1 MHKILEELNVCPD
14 CGGVD
19 ICYHF
24 LKCHYCP
31 GDCGKTMH
39 QRVLEEEAL
48 GNHGLPIEVL
58 TPEQESDQWDFTG
71 EATAEDW
78 YWVDAFNGRP
88 RGYTKQWTL
97 EAELAGVPRVNT
109 VQRRVE
115 TERYRVKDV
124 VRVEAPPLEIDW
136 TTPGN
141 AILWAWVLAKGL
153 DKPLGDARS
162 VYHFK
167 GGDIEVVYP
176 WRVLFSKGFNCG
188 ICGGLIS
195 LDAPRNEPLGLVFDH
210 IIPVSKG
217 GSHSYSNIQ
226 PAHFSC
232 NGQKGAKVDGWQD
245 IKPMVKVEVEP

>member
-1 MHKILEELNVCPD
+1 MHKVLEDLNICPD

-24 LKCHYCP
+24 LKCHHCP
-31 GDCGKTMH
+31 GNCGKTME
-39 QRVLEEEAL
+39 QRSLEEADDL
-48 GNHGLPIEVL
+48 GYCGLMIEDL
-58 TPEQESDQWDFTG
+58 TQEQDGNQCRFNMEGT
-71 EATAEDW
+71 EEDW
-78 YWVDAFNGRP
+78 DWVDAFNGRP
-88 RGYTKQWTL
+88 KGYTKPYDPGSAL
-97 EAELAGVPRVNT
+97 SNAVKARPVPA
-109 VQRRVE
+109 
-115 TERYRVKDV
+115 RVKDV

-141 AILWAWVLAKGL
+141 AILWALVLAKGL

-217 GSHSYSNIQ
+217 GSHTYSNIQ

>member
-1 MHKILEELNVCPD
+1 MHKVLEDLNICPD

-24 LKCHYCP
+24 LKCHHCP
-31 GDCGKTMH
+31 GNCGKTMK
-39 QRVLEEEAL
+39 QRSLEEADDL
-48 GNHGLPIEVL
+48 GYCGLMIEDL
-58 TPEQESDQWDFTG
+58 TPEQDADQCRFNMEGT
-71 EATAEDW
+71 EEDW
-78 YWVDAFNGRP
+78 DWVDAFNGRP
-88 RGYTKQWTL
+88 KGYTKPYDL
-97 EAELAGVPRVNT
+97 GSALSNAVKVRPVPA
-109 VQRRVE
+109 
-115 TERYRVKDV
+115 RVKDV

-141 AILWAWVLAKGL
+141 AILWAWILEKGL

-176 WRVLFSKGFNCG
+176 WRVLFGKGFNCG

-210 IIPVSKG
+210 IVPVSKG
-217 GSHSYSNIQ
+217 GSHTYSNIQ

-232 NGQKGAKVDGWQD
+232 NSQKGVKVDGWQD

>member
-1 MHKILEELNVCPD
+1 
-14 CGGVD
+14 
-19 ICYHF
+19 
-24 LKCHYCP
+24 
-31 GDCGKTMH
+31 
-39 QRVLEEEAL
+39 
-48 GNHGLPIEVL
+48 GLPIEVL
-58 TPEQESDQWDFTG
+58 TTEQESDQWHFTG
-71 EATAEDW
+71 EATEEDW
-78 YWVDAFNGRP
+78 DWVDAFNGRP
-88 RGYTKQWTL
+88 KGYTKPYDPDSALSGAVKVKQ
-97 EAELAGVPRVNT
+97 VPA
-109 VQRRVE
+109 
-115 TERYRVKDV
+115 RVKDV

-141 AILWAWVLAKGL
+141 AILWAWILAKGL

-176 WRVLFSKGFNCG
+176 WRVLFSKGINCR

-195 LDAPRNEPLGLVFDH
+195 LDAPRNEPLGLVSDH

-245 IKPMVKVEVEP
+245 IKPMIKVEVEP

>member
-1 MHKILEELNVCPD
+1 MHKVLEDLNICPD

-24 LKCHYCP
+24 LKCHHCP
-31 GDCGKTMH
+31 GNCGKTME
-39 QRVLEEEAL
+39 QRTLEEEAL
-48 GNHGLPIEVL
+48 GYRGLPIEVL
-58 TPEQESDQWDFTG
+58 TPEQESDQWNFTG

-78 YWVDAFNGRP
+78 NWVDAFNGRP
-88 RGYTKQWTL
+88 KGYTKPYIPGS
-97 EAELAGVPRVNT
+97 ELVGAVKVKPVPH
-109 VQRRVE
+109 
-115 TERYRVKDV
+115 RVKDV

-141 AILWAWVLAKGL
+141 AILWEWILEKGL

-162 VYHFK
+162 LYHFK

-176 WRVLFSKGFNCG
+176 WRVLFGKGFNCG

-195 LDAPRNEPLGLVFDH
+195 LDDPRNEPLGLVFDH
-210 IIPVSKG
+210 IVPVSKG
-217 GSHSYSNIQ
+217 GSHTYSNIQ

-232 NGQKGAKVDGWQD
+232 NSQKGAKVDGWQD

>member
-31 GDCGKTMH
+31 GDCGKTIH

-58 TPEQESDQWDFTG
+58 TPEQESDQWHFTG
-71 EATAEDW
+71 EATEEDW
-78 YWVDAFNGRP
+78 NWVDTFNGRP
-88 RGYTKQWTL
+88 KGYTKPYIPGS
-97 EAELAGVPRVNT
+97 ELVGAVKVKPVPH
-109 VQRRVE
+109 
-115 TERYRVKDV
+115 RVKDV
-124 VRVEAPPLEIDW
+124 IRVEAPPLEIDW

-141 AILWAWVLAKGL
+141 AILWTWILEKGL

-162 VYHFK
+162 LYHFK

-195 LDAPRNEPLGLVFDH
+195 LDDPRNEPLGLVFDH

-232 NGQKGAKVDGWQD
+232 NSQKGAKVDGWQD

>member
-1 MHKILEELNVCPD
+1 MHKVLEDLNICPD

-24 LKCHYCP
+24 LKCHHCP
-31 GDCGKTMH
+31 GNCGKTME
-39 QRVLEEEAL
+39 QRTLEEEAL
-48 GNHGLPIEVL
+48 GYHGLPIEVL
-58 TPEQESDQWDFTG
+58 TPEQESDQWHFTG
-71 EATAEDW
+71 EATEEDW
-78 YWVDAFNGRP
+78 NWVDTFNGRP
-88 RGYTKQWTL
+88 KGYTKPYIPGS
-97 EAELAGVPRVNT
+97 ELVGAVKVKPVPH
-109 VQRRVE
+109 
-115 TERYRVKDV
+115 RVKDV

-141 AILWAWVLAKGL
+141 AILWTWILEKGL

-162 VYHFK
+162 LYHFK

-195 LDAPRNEPLGLVFDH
+195 LDAPRNNPLGLVFDH

-217 GSHSYSNIQ
+217 GSHTYSNIQ

>member
-31 GDCGKTMH
+31 GDCGKTIH

-58 TPEQESDQWDFTG
+58 TPEQESDQWHFTG
-71 EATAEDW
+71 EATEEDW
-78 YWVDAFNGRP
+78 NWVDTFNGRP
-88 RGYTKQWTL
+88 KGYTKPYIPGS
-97 EAELAGVPRVNT
+97 ELVGAVKVKPVPH
-109 VQRRVE
+109 
-115 TERYRVKDV
+115 RVKDV

-141 AILWAWVLAKGL
+141 AILWTWILEKGL

-162 VYHFK
+162 LYHFK

-195 LDAPRNEPLGLVFDH
+195 LDDPRNEPLGLVFDH

-232 NGQKGAKVDGWQD
+232 NSQKGAKVDGWQD
-245 IKPMVKVEVEP
+245 IRPMVKIEVGP

>member
-1 MHKILEELNVCPD
+1 MHKVLEDLNICPD

-31 GDCGKTMH
+31 GDCGKTME
-39 QRVLEEEAL
+39 QRTLEEEAL
-48 GNHGLPIEVL
+48 GHHGLPIEVL
-58 TPEQESDQWDFTG
+58 TPGQESDQWDFTG
-71 EATAEDW
+71 EATEEDW
-78 YWVDAFNGRP
+78 NWVDAFNGRP
-88 RGYTKQWTL
+88 KGYTKPYIPGS
-97 EAELAGVPRVNT
+97 ELVGAVKVKQVPA
-109 VQRRVE
+109 
-115 TERYRVKDV
+115 RVKDV

-141 AILWAWVLAKGL
+141 AILWAWGLAKGL

-162 VYHFK
+162 VYRFK

-188 ICGGLIS
+188 ICGGMIS

>member
-39 QRVLEEEAL
+39 QSVLEEEAL
-48 GNHGLPIEVL
+48 GSHGLPIEVL
-58 TPEQESDQWDFTG
+58 TPEQESDQWHFTG
-71 EATAEDW
+71 EATEEDW
-78 YWVDAFNGRP
+78 NWVDTFNGRP
-88 RGYTKQWTL
+88 KGYTKPYIPGS
-97 EAELAGVPRVNT
+97 ELVGAVKVKPVPH
-109 VQRRVE
+109 
-115 TERYRVKDV
+115 RVKDV
-124 VRVEAPPLEIDW
+124 IRVEAPPLEIDW

-141 AILWAWVLAKGL
+141 AILWTWILEKGL

-162 VYHFK
+162 LYHFK

-195 LDAPRNEPLGLVFDH
+195 LDDPRNKPLGLVFDH

-232 NGQKGAKVDGWQD
+232 NSQKGAKVDGWQD
-245 IKPMVKVEVEP
+245 IRPMVKIEVGP

>member
-48 GNHGLPIEVL
+48 GSHGLPIEVL
-58 TPEQESDQWDFTG
+58 TTEQESDQWHFTG
-71 EATAEDW
+71 EATEEDW
-78 YWVDAFNGRP
+78 HWVDTFNGRP
-88 RGYTKQWTL
+88 KGYTKPYIPGS
-97 EAELAGVPRVNT
+97 ELVGAVKVKPVPH
-109 VQRRVE
+109 
-115 TERYRVKDV
+115 RVKDV

-141 AILWAWVLAKGL
+141 AILWAWILEKGL

-162 VYHFK
+162 LYHFK

-217 GSHSYSNIQ
+217 GSHTYSNIQ

>member
-1 MHKILEELNVCPD
+1 MEQRTLEE
-14 CGGVD
+14 
-19 ICYHF
+19 
-24 LKCHYCP
+24 
-31 GDCGKTMH
+31 
-39 QRVLEEEAL
+39 QAL
-48 GNHGLPIEVL
+48 GYHGLPIEVL
-58 TPEQESDQWDFTG
+58 TPEQESDQWNFTG
-71 EATAEDW
+71 EATEEDW
-78 YWVDAFNGRP
+78 NWVDTFNGRP
-88 RGYTKQWTL
+88 KGYTKPYIPGS
-97 EAELAGVPRVNT
+97 ELVGAVKVRPVPA
-109 VQRRVE
+109 
-115 TERYRVKDV
+115 RVKDV

-195 LDAPRNEPLGLVFDH
+195 LDDPRNEPLGLVFDH

-232 NGQKGAKVDGWQD
+232 NSQKGAKVDGWQG

>member
-1 MHKILEELNVCPD
+1 MHKVLEDLNICPD

-24 LKCHYCP
+24 LKCHHCP
-31 GDCGKTMH
+31 GDCGKTME
-39 QRVLEEEAL
+39 QRTLEEEAL
-48 GNHGLPIEVL
+48 GYRGLPIEVL
-58 TPEQESDQWDFTG
+58 TPEQESDQWNFTG

-78 YWVDAFNGRP
+78 NWVDAFNGRP
-88 RGYTKQWTL
+88 KGYTKPYIPGS
-97 EAELAGVPRVNT
+97 ELVGAVKVKPVPH
-109 VQRRVE
+109 
-115 TERYRVKDV
+115 RVKDV

-141 AILWAWVLAKGL
+141 AILWEWILEKGL

-162 VYHFK
+162 LYHFK

-176 WRVLFSKGFNCG
+176 WRVLFGKGFNCG

-195 LDAPRNEPLGLVFDH
+195 LDDPRNEPLGLVFDH
-210 IIPVSKG
+210 IVPVSKG
-217 GSHSYSNIQ
+217 GSHTYSNIQ

-232 NGQKGAKVDGWQD
+232 NSQKGAKVDGWQD

>member
-1 MHKILEELNVCPD
+1 MHKVLEELNICPD

-24 LKCHYCP
+24 LKCHHCP
-31 GDCGKTMH
+31 GNCGKTKE
-39 QRVLEEEAL
+39 QRSLEEADDL
-48 GNHGLPIEVL
+48 GYCGLMIEDL
-58 TPEQESDQWDFTG
+58 TQEQDDNQCRFNMEGT
-71 EATAEDW
+71 EEDW
-78 YWVDAFNGRP
+78 DWVDAFNGRP
-88 RGYTKQWTL
+88 KGYTKPYDPGSALSGAVKVKQ
-97 EAELAGVPRVNT
+97 VPA
-109 VQRRVE
+109 
-115 TERYRVKDV
+115 RVKDV

-195 LDAPRNEPLGLVFDH
+195 LDAPRNNHLGLVLDH

-217 GSHSYSNIQ
+217 GSHTYSNIQ

>member
-1 MHKILEELNVCPD
+1 MHKVLEELNVCPD

-24 LKCHYCP
+24 LKRHYCP
-31 GDCGKTMH
+31 GDCGKTEE
-39 QRVLEEEAL
+39 QRNLEEADDL
-48 GNHGLPIEVL
+48 GYCGLMIEDL
-58 TPEQESDQWDFTG
+58 TQEQDDNQCRFNMEGT
-71 EATAEDW
+71 EEDW
-78 YWVDAFNGRP
+78 DWVDAFNGRP
-88 RGYTKQWTL
+88 KGYTKPYDPGSALSGAVKVKQ
-97 EAELAGVPRVNT
+97 VPA
-109 VQRRVE
+109 
-115 TERYRVKDV
+115 RVKDV

>member
-1 MHKILEELNVCPD
+1 MHKVLEELNVCPD

-24 LKCHYCP
+24 LKRHYCP
-31 GDCGKTMH
+31 GDCGKTEE
-39 QRVLEEEAL
+39 QRNLEEADDL
-48 GNHGLPIEVL
+48 GYCGLMIEDL
-58 TPEQESDQWDFTG
+58 TQEQDDNQCRFNMEGT
-71 EATAEDW
+71 EEDW
-78 YWVDAFNGRP
+78 DWVDAFNGRP
-88 RGYTKQWTL
+88 KGYTKPYDPGSALSGAVKVKQ
-97 EAELAGVPRVNT
+97 VPA
-109 VQRRVE
+109 
-115 TERYRVKDV
+115 RVKDV

-141 AILWAWVLAKGL
+141 AILWEWILEKGL

>member
-1 MHKILEELNVCPD
+1 MHKVLEDLNICPD

-24 LKCHYCP
+24 LKRHHCP
-31 GDCGKTMH
+31 GDCGKTKE
-39 QRVLEEEAL
+39 QRSLEEADEL
-48 GNHGLPIEVL
+48 GYCGLMIEDL
-58 TPEQESDQWDFTG
+58 TQEQDDNQCRFNMEGT
-71 EATAEDW
+71 EEDW
-78 YWVDAFNGRP
+78 DWVDAFNGRP
-88 RGYTKQWTL
+88 KGYTKPYDPGFALSGAVKVKQ
-97 EAELAGVPRVNT
+97 APA
-109 VQRRVE
+109 
-115 TERYRVKDV
+115 RVKDV

-195 LDAPRNEPLGLVFDH
+195 LDAPRNDPLGLVFDH

>member
-1 MHKILEELNVCPD
+1 MHKVLEDLNICPD

-24 LKCHYCP
+24 LKCHHCP
-31 GDCGKTMH
+31 GNCGKTKE
-39 QRVLEEEAL
+39 QRSLEEADDL
-48 GNHGLPIEVL
+48 GYCGLMIEDL
-58 TPEQESDQWDFTG
+58 TQEQDDNQCRFNMEGT
-71 EATAEDW
+71 EEDW
-78 YWVDAFNGRP
+78 DWVDAFNGRP
-88 RGYTKQWTL
+88 KGYTKPYDPGSALSGAVKVKQ
-97 EAELAGVPRVNT
+97 VPA
-109 VQRRVE
+109 
-115 TERYRVKDV
+115 RVKDV

-245 IKPMVKVEVEP
+245 IKPMVKIEVEP

>member
-1 MHKILEELNVCPD
+1 MHKLLEELNVCPD

-24 LKCHYCP
+24 LKCHHCP
-31 GDCGKTMH
+31 GECGKTME
-39 QRVLEEEAL
+39 QRVLEEKAL

-58 TPEQESDQWDFTG
+58 TPEQESDQWHFTG
-71 EATAEDW
+71 EATEEDW
-78 YWVDAFNGRP
+78 NWVDTFNGRP
-88 RGYTKQWTL
+88 KGYTKPHVPGS
-97 EAELAGVPRVNT
+97 ELAGVVKVKPVPR
-109 VQRRVE
+109 
-115 TERYRVKDV
+115 RVKDV
-124 VRVEAPPLEIDW
+124 IRVEAPPLEIDW

-141 AILWAWVLAKGL
+141 AILWAWILEKGL

-162 VYHFK
+162 LYHFK

-195 LDAPRNEPLGLVFDH
+195 LDAPRNAPLGLVFDH